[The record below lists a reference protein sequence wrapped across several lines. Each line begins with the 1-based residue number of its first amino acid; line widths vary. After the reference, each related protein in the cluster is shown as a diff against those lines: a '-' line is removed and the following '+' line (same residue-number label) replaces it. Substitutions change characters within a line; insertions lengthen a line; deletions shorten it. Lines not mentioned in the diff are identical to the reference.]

1 MAQFNRTT
9 VMRIENEDR
18 AALTYGY
25 ATLEPIVEQM
35 DNESAD
41 YIESLETGELIE
53 YDEFRVALRVIESLL
68 DEKTGRSWKLV

>member
-1 MAQFNRTT
+1 MAQFNRTM

-18 AALTYGY
+18 AALIYGL

-35 DNESAD
+35 DKESAD
-41 YIESLETGELIE
+41 YIESLETGEIIE

-68 DEKTGRSWKLV
+68 DEKTGRVWKLV